1 MIKIT
6 IFGVIF
12 MFCFFIRFSEE
23 FKLIVTTN
31 KNSIQYLH
39 ILY

>member
-12 MFCFFIRFSEE
+12 VLCFFKRFLEE